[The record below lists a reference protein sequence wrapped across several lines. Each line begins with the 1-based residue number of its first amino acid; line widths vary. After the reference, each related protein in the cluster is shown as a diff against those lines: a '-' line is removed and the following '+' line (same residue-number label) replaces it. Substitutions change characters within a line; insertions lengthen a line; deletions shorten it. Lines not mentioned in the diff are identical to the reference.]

1 MTVKCSVASGPGEA
15 SEGKRKVGIKAFV
28 RRGKACGQQ
37 RRKKNMALEGEGLCF
52 RSSWWHIVASK
63 WRIIGTLHSFFL
75 QLKSTSHINLL
86 RCEAES

>member
-1 MTVKCSVASGPGEA
+1 MTVKCCSVASGPGEA
-15 SEGKRKVGIKAFV
+15 SEGKRKGGIKAFV

-52 RSSWWHIVASK
+52 VRHIVASK